1 MKQIYFITGIDTD
14 TGKSYATG
22 YLAKRFMESGYSVIT
37 QKFIQT
43 GNREISEDIELHRK
57 IMNIGLQEVD
67 RSRLTC
73 PYIFSHPASPHLA
86 AAIDNQIIDPERIKE
101 ATKELQKR
109 YDVVLIEGAGGIMV
123 PISKNYLT
131 IDYIAEE
138 NLPAI
143 IVTSSKL
150 GSLNHTLLTLK
161 ACEQRNIQIAKVI
174 YNRFGEKDKLIS
186 DDSCS
191 FIKDYLKEHS
201 PNTELMEL
209 FEISW

>member
-161 ACEQRNIQIAKVI
+161 ACEQRNIQIVKVI